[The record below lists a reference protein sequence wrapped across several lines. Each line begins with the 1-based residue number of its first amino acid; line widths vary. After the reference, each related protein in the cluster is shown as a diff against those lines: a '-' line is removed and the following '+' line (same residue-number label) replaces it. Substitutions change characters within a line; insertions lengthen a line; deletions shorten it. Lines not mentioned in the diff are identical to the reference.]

1 VDEEPPTTMCSP
13 KITRGEGLKQL
24 GHMLLEMEACGV
36 ALSQYMTL
44 SGINIILMIA
54 RSLKLMDF
62 QPRLGIVTKTL
73 ALAASDICHF
83 LVVFGVVFMGYVMMG
98 TLVFGYKVEQFS
110 TLMRSLTTCF
120 ETLLGEIG
128 WNASLQDLPGLEKVA
143 GFVYFWSYQILV
155 FMILLNF
162 LVAIIV
168 DAYAEIKEEA
178 QESVSV
184 PAEVLPMLK
193 EMWRS
198 RTMSKYFYTNHIPED
213 RIRKSLKVLA
223 GRGDEESDSEESMDF
238 EINPEKVLKV
248 GDEEID
254 KDTLRRVLQHCVA
267 FAEERAGVYDL
278 NKSAEGGGKGGL
290 FGCFGGK
297 SSANAPPLFT
307 AQDINGAVDML
318 MSQHGENKS
327 KEDEDEDEDE
337 EDADVKE
344 LMEKMQELVKGQDDL
359 MRGQRKLEELEE
371 RLLKVIEMPP
381 PDQHT
386 E

>member
-1 VDEEPPTTMCSP
+1 V
-13 KITRGEGLKQL
+13 
-24 GHMLLEMEACGV
+24 
-36 ALSQYMTL
+36 
-44 SGINIILMIA
+44 
-54 RSLKLMDF
+54 
-62 QPRLGIVTKTL
+62 
-73 ALAASDICHF
+73 
-83 LVVFGVVFMGYVMMG
+83 G
-98 TLVFGYKVEQFS
+98 TLVFGYKIEQFS
-110 TLMRSLTTCF
+110 TLGRSLTTCF

-128 WNASLQDLPGLEKVA
+128 WNGDLQDLQDLEYWA

-168 DAYAEIKEEA
+168 DAYAEVKEA
-178 QESVSV
+178 AAESVSV
-184 PAEVLPMLK
+184 PAEVIPMIK
-193 EMWRS
+193 EMWRTRCKS
-198 RTMSKYFYTNHIPED
+198 QYFYNKHIPED

-223 GRGDEESDSEESMDF
+223 GRGDEESDSEESI
-238 EINPEKVLKV
+238 EYNLNPEKVLMV

-254 KDTLRRVLQHCVA
+254 KDTLRRVLQHCIA
-267 FAEERAGVYDL
+267 YAEERAGVYDL
-278 NKSAEGGGKGGL
+278 NKGDDAEAKSGL

-297 SSANAPPLFT
+297 KGKGGADAPPLFT

-318 MSQHGENKS
+318 MSQHGDNKEQ
-327 KEDEDEDEDE
+327 EDEEEDEEE

-381 PDQHT
+381 PDQNT